1 MRKLMEYHIVSGR
14 TVETRRS
21 WISSGPTERRK
32 RGIRRAGA
40 SSLRKIKANE
50 KSCVLNLARILN
62 CNFREGDLF
71 LALKYD
77 DRHYPAGPS
86 ADPQEKREEEFQAAK
101 RILTK
106 KFLPKLRA
114 AYREATG
121 KNLKAVWVT
130 ANWSTK
136 EKHFTR
142 IHHHMVL
149 PGDAMGLVIELW
161 KGIGGIDGT
170 VQAEFLNSEGDY
182 SRIAAYMIDNVQGRP
197 AGENRWSG
205 CRGMEKPVYS
215 EPVEVADAESIEPLQ
230 DGIVKDV
237 IEYTD
242 EDGRVISKY
251 MRTVLPE
258 RVNVRGGQIVL
269 PVRRRKRGAGHGE
282 GL

>member
-14 TVETRRS
+14 TVETRRT
-21 WISSGPTERRK
+21 WLPSGPTERKK
-32 RGIRRAGA
+32 RGTRRAGT
-40 SSLRKIKANE
+40 SSLKKIKANE
-50 KSCVLNLARILN
+50 RSCVQNLARTIN
-62 CNFREGDLF
+62 CNFREGDVF
-71 LALKYD
+71 VTLKYD
-77 DRHYPAGPS
+77 DRHYPVCPAT
-86 ADPQEKREEEFQAAK
+86 DPQEKREQEYQAAK

-106 KFLPKLRA
+106 KFLPKLRVI
-114 AYREATG
+114 YRETCG
-121 KNLKAVWVT
+121 KSLKAVWVT

-136 EKHFTR
+136 EKHFSR
-142 IHHHMVL
+142 IHHHLVL
-149 PGDAMGLVIELW
+149 PEDALAFVIETW

-205 CRGMEKPVYS
+205 CRGMEKPVYT
-215 EPVEVADAESIEPLQ
+215 EPEEVTDAESIEPMK

-237 IEYTD
+237 IEYPD

-258 RVNVRGGQIVL
+258 RVTVRGGQIIL
-269 PVRRRKRGAGHGE
+269 PVRRRRRGAGHGE